1 LSLSVSL
8 SLSAQCLNT
17 ESTLKDVLCHI
28 CVHSLTRLPT
38 RPFAAAAAAALRM
51 YVRTRHCAE
60 RERETTRLLSALP
73 NVGHQIL
80 HISGA
85 GIISSSPYIPH

>member
-1 LSLSVSL
+1 M
-8 SLSAQCLNT
+8 QRDR
-17 ESTLKDVLCHI
+17 EK
-28 CVHSLTRLPT
+28 
-38 RPFAAAAAAALRM
+38 
-51 YVRTRHCAE
+51 
-60 RERETTRLLSALP
+60 ERETDRQTKRLLSALP

>member
-1 LSLSVSL
+1 MCNIWWPTFGNAERSLAL

-17 ESTLKDVLCHI
+17 ESVVKDVI
-28 CVHSLTRLPT
+28 CKGLVGSR
-38 RPFAAAAAAALRM
+38 
-51 YVRTRHCAE
+51 E
-60 RERETTRLLSALP
+60 GERETKRLLSALP